1 MRGGRQMETGLKGKT
16 VLMSGASG
24 GIGSEIARSFDRE
37 ECRQV
42 LTYLA
47 DDRGRVEIED
57 LKKTLS
63 GDFIVE
69 PADLTVEA
77 EVEALFKKAD
87 EKFGRIDVLVACA
100 GVWSTEKNVADR
112 TLEEWNR
119 AFQLN
124 STADF
129 LLTRAF
135 FRNLRKYPSDYG
147 SVVYIGSTAGQIGE
161 AYHHDYAATKSAIIY
176 GLAQS
181 LRVEIL
187 DYTKRGRVN
196 VVCPGWCATPI
207 TEEMLKDKQ
216 FVHTITSTIPLRK
229 VATPKDIAAAV
240 LFFAS
245 DELAG
250 HLTGAVLA
258 VSGGMNGRL
267 FHGELKPITEDLRP
281 Y

>member
-16 VLMSGASG
+16 VLLSGASG

>member
-1 MRGGRQMETGLKGKT
+1 VETGLKGKT
-16 VLMSGASG
+16 VLLSGASG

-37 ECRQV
+37 GCRQV

-47 DDRGRVEIED
+47 DDRGRKEIED
-57 LKKTLS
+57 LKKTLK
-63 GDFIVE
+63 GDYIAV
-69 PADLTVEA
+69 PADLIKEG
-77 EVEALFKKAD
+77 EVDVIFEKAAKKY
-87 EKFGRIDVLVACA
+87 GRIDVLVACA
-100 GVWSTEKNVADR
+100 GVWSAEKNVADR

-119 AFQLN
+119 AFMLN

-129 LLTRAF
+129 LLTRGF
-135 FRNLRKYPSDYG
+135 FRNLRKHPGEYG

-176 GLAQS
+176 GLTQS
-181 LRVEIL
+181 LRIEIL
-187 DYTKRGRVN
+187 DYAKRGRVN

-216 FVHTITSTIPLRK
+216 FVHFITSTIPLRK
-229 VATPKDIAAAV
+229 VATPRDIAAAV

-267 FHGELKPITEDLRP
+267 FHGELKPITEDLKP